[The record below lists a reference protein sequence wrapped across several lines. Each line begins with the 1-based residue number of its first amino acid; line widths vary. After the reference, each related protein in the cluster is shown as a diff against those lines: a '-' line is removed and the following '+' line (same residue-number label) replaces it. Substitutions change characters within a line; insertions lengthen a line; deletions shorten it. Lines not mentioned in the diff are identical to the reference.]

1 MLKAMLIDDKANALK
16 LLTYLL
22 EQIDEVKVVAAFS
35 NPYESFYHIDT
46 HKPDVIFLDIDMP
59 QISGLDLAVQLLE
72 KYPDIHIVFVTAHDE
87 YAVNAFGVNAID
99 YILKPTSPKRLKQC
113 IDKVIK
119 AKKIYNT
126 DSIHSISKES
136 KETIKKIFVYE
147 DDNIVLLNPVE
158 IYYITAS
165 NKYTNIKTET
175 NLYHSSN
182 PLKYFENKLADCSFC
197 KIHRSF
203 IVNLNMIKGFTQNI
217 NYSYDIHFRDIS
229 DTIPVSRNKLKML
242 KELLE
247 Y

>member
-1 MLKAMLIDDKANALK
+1 MLKAMLIDDEANALK

-46 HKPDVIFLDIDMP
+46 HRPDVIFLDIDMP
-59 QISGLDLAVQLLE
+59 QISGLDLAGQLLE
-72 KYPDIHIVFVTAHDE
+72 KYPDVHIVFITAHDE
-87 YAVNAFGVNAID
+87 YALNAFGVNAID

-113 IDKVIK
+113 IDKVIRIK
-119 AKKIYNT
+119 NT
-126 DSIHSISKES
+126 YSKDLVQSISNEYR
-136 KETIKKIFVYE
+136 ETIKKIFVYE
-147 DDNIVLLNPVE
+147 DDNIVLLHPEE
-158 IYYITAS
+158 IYYIKAS
-165 NKYTNIKTET
+165 NKYTNIKTEKK
-175 NLYHSSN
+175 LYHSNN
-182 PLKYFENKLADCSFC
+182 PLKYFESKLSDCSFC

-217 NYSYDIHFRDIS
+217 NYSYDIHFKNIS
-229 DTIPVSRNKLKML
+229 DTIPVSRSKIKLL